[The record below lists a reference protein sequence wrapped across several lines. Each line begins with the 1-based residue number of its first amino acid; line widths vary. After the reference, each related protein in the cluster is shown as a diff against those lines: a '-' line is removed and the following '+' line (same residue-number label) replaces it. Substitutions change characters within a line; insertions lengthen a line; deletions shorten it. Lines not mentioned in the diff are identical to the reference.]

1 MLRISQEALTFDD
14 VLLLPGYSEVTAK
27 DVSLRTKLTRNITL
41 NIPLL
46 SAAMDTV
53 TESGLAIALAQEG
66 GIGIIHKSMTM
77 TARIS
82 PDIIRP
88 QSAPLLVGES
98 GLIAGFSKVDLA
110 SSLMAM
116 GVLPGSEIRVV
127 RKAPFGGTVYVAVG
141 KQLLALRQ
149 HELEAIVIRK

>member
-1 MLRISQEALTFDD
+1 M
-14 VLLLPGYSEVTAK
+14 PYKWG
-27 DVSLRTKLTRNITL
+27 
-41 NIPLL
+41 
-46 SAAMDTV
+46 
-53 TESGLAIALAQEG
+53 
-66 GIGIIHKSMTM
+66 IHKSMTM